1 MLLTMLPTVCSQ
13 VSPQTVPKTLTLIL
27 INPSRNGTVGTH
39 SGNFGSDTQ
48 TYIFLCYTAKLSQKV
63 HFWVQLHGSSLEA
76 R

>member
-13 VSPQTVPKTLTLIL
+13 VSPQTVPKTLTPIL

-48 TYIFLCYTAKLSQKV
+48 MYIFLCYTAKLSQKV
-63 HFWVQLHGSSLEA
+63 HFWVQLHSSSLET